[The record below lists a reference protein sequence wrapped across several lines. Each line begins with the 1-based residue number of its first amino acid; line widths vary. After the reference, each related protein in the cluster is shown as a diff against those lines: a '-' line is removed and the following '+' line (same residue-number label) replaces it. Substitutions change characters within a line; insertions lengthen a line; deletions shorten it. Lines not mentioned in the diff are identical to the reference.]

1 MKLDKFRSETEG
13 LLRFIQS
20 SPTAFHA
27 VDTAKRM
34 LSSSGFREL
43 NEDDEFNIEPGSEY
57 YVVRND
63 SSVIA
68 FKLPEKVPTGFEI
81 ICAHTD
87 SPLFKLKANPEIR
100 KEFYTSLNV
109 ERYGGMILS
118 QWFDRPLSVAGR
130 VFIKNGKNG
139 IKSVLFNE
147 DRDLCL
153 IPSLCIHFNRES
165 NKDREYDVQKEMIPV
180 ISQSFDNNSSFSL
193 RKSISDFLNI
203 DEKEILDADL
213 FLYNRQE
220 GRIWG
225 ADNEFFSAPRIDNL
239 MCSYAA
245 LRALIEADCL
255 SDGKVRMVCL
265 FDNEEVGSLTY
276 QGADG
281 DFFSQ
286 ILHRLCCCYRISE
299 QQKYTVQAN
308 SFMLSA
314 DNGHAFHPNYPEKID
329 PTNHVFMNN
338 GVVVKFSA
346 NQKYTT
352 DAYSSSVV
360 RLIME
365 NRDIPYQLYFNHSN
379 IIGGSTLGNILQSHF
394 SVPTV
399 DVGAAQLSMH
409 SPYETAGVMDTT
421 YLFKFFSAFFS
432 DFGSVKINR

>member
-1 MKLDKFRSETEG
+1 MDKFRSETEG

-153 IPSLCIHFNRES
+153 IPSLCIHFIR
-165 NKDREYDVQKEMIPV
+165 
-180 ISQSFDNNSSFSL
+180 
-193 RKSISDFLNI
+193 
-203 DEKEILDADL
+203 
-213 FLYNRQE
+213 
-220 GRIWG
+220 
-225 ADNEFFSAPRIDNL
+225 
-239 MCSYAA
+239 
-245 LRALIEADCL
+245 
-255 SDGKVRMVCL
+255 
-265 FDNEEVGSLTY
+265 
-276 QGADG
+276 
-281 DFFSQ
+281 
-286 ILHRLCCCYRISE
+286 
-299 QQKYTVQAN
+299 
-308 SFMLSA
+308 
-314 DNGHAFHPNYPEKID
+314 
-329 PTNHVFMNN
+329 
-338 GVVVKFSA
+338 
-346 NQKYTT
+346 
-352 DAYSSSVV
+352 
-360 RLIME
+360 
-365 NRDIPYQLYFNHSN
+365 
-379 IIGGSTLGNILQSHF
+379 
-394 SVPTV
+394 
-399 DVGAAQLSMH
+399 
-409 SPYETAGVMDTT
+409 
-421 YLFKFFSAFFS
+421 
-432 DFGSVKINR
+432 

>member
-1 MKLDKFRSETEG
+1 MKEKLEEAVNTLRVDYMDIRIEDRHET
-13 LLRFIQS
+13 RIQYLG
-20 SPTAFHA
+20 
-27 VDTAKRM
+27 K
-34 LSSSGFREL
+34 
-43 NEDDEFNIEPGSEY
+43 
-57 YVVRND
+57 
-63 SSVIA
+63 
-68 FKLPEKVPTGFEI
+68 KLEQLGE
-81 ICAHTD
+81 TD
-87 SPLFKLKANPEIR
+87 SF
-100 KEFYTSLNV
+100 
-109 ERYGGMILS
+109 GGTVRVRDKGRWGIVSFTDMDD
-118 QWFDRPLSVAGR
+118 FD
-130 VFIKNGKNG
+130 
-139 IKSVLFNE
+139 
-147 DRDLCL
+147 
-153 IPSLCIHFNRES
+153 
-165 NKDREYDVQKEMIPV
+165 
-180 ISQSFDNNSSFSL
+180 
-193 RKSISDFLNI
+193 KSIFLAAREAKTGKSEDYKLAESPAVEDYVKKNISADSDPININI

-245 LRALIEADCL
+245 LRALIEADGL

-286 ILHRLCCCYRISE
+286 ILRRLYCCYRISE